1 MKSYSKYTY
10 VHDATSF
17 SPVSNLLLLC
27 LFKIRS
33 PQICFFSVST
43 NESLSNL
50 SCGQKMLAPPPAT
63 NKAKRLPEKP
73 IVTSEL

>member
-1 MKSYSKYTY
+1 M
-10 VHDATSF
+10 
-17 SPVSNLLLLC
+17 
-27 LFKIRS
+27 
-33 PQICFFSVST
+33 FFSVST

-73 IVTSEL
+73 IVTSELWAGQGQG